1 MAFVPSRALR
11 CITRALYELWPARGL
26 NADFGVC
33 QCFPASKKKERIKLV
48 CFLVYRE
55 MCYGRGGVGGGKE
68 KGEELPFLRMLGA
81 VRAERV
87 GVGMMM
93 AVIWK
98 VVL

>member
-1 MAFVPSRALR
+1 MFFWYIEKCV
-11 CITRALYELWPARGL
+11 T
-26 NADFGVC
+26 GV
-33 QCFPASKKKERIKLV
+33 
-48 CFLVYRE
+48 
-55 MCYGRGGVGGGKE
+55 GGSGGGKE